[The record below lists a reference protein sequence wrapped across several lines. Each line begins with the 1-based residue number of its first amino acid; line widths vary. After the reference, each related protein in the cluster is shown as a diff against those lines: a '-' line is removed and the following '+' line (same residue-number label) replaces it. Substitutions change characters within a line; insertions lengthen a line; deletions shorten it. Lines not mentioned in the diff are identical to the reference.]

1 MVHRQIFQSDLL
13 VEEDL
18 QDVQMGE
25 DLQDLPV
32 AQLALFPKD
41 QLGQGAQL
49 AQEQLVQVQVKQGHC
64 QLHIPGHKSHLHL
77 QGKTIHIQITYAIF
91 LHQMN
96 NYFIYIV

>member
-32 AQLALFPKD
+32 APQALFPKD
-41 QLGQGAQL
+41 QLGQVGVVEL
-49 AQEQLVQVQVKQGHC
+49 AQEQLVQVKPGHC
-64 QLHIPGHKSHLHL
+64 QLRIPGHKSHLDL
-77 QGKTIHIQITYAIF
+77 QGKTIHI
-91 LHQMN
+91 
-96 NYFIYIV
+96 

>member
-1 MVHRQIFQSDLL
+1 MVHHQIFQSDLL
-13 VEEDL
+13 AEEDL

-41 QLGQGAQL
+41 QLGQGEQL
-49 AQEQLVQVQVKQGHC
+49 AQEQLVQVKQGHC
-64 QLHIPGHKSHLHL
+64 QLHIPGHKNHLDL

-91 LHQMN
+91 LHTSN
-96 NYFIYIV
+96 EH